1 MTVRFT
7 FVTGGW
13 LAVRCGC
20 GAAVVTAGKSGSGNI
35 DCGEL
40 EFTNLCVCVH
50 SEHSLPPP
58 LHRLKSKYVHSII
71 LLMYHPI
78 PASCAEARRALRL
91 LHRYVN
97 LK

>member
-40 EFTNLCVCVH
+40 EFTNLCVC
-50 SEHSLPPP
+50 SFGTFTAAPP
-58 LHRLKSKYVHSII
+58 S
-71 LLMYHPI
+71 
-78 PASCAEARRALRL
+78 PA
-91 LHRYVN
+91 
-97 LK
+97 